1 MLCGDVAV
9 VQASAMDGL
18 SFDPFSFQEDGLAAP
33 EVDVGRCQVGDALV
47 VSQMVVVGDEVADL
61 GLELARQIVVLEQ
74 DAVLQRLMPSL
85 DLALGHRMIW
95 GAADVLHLPVV
106 EPIGEA
112 CREVARAIVRE
123 QSGPVK
129 DTGGVDPDA
138 CSASSRVSVTSSA

>member
-18 SFDPFSFQEDGLAAP
+18 SFDPFSFQEDGLAAS

-74 DAVLQRLMPSL
+74 DAVVESLMCL
-85 DLALGHRMIW
+85 LYTVLGHWMIR
-95 GAADVLHLPVV
+95 GAAT
-106 EPIGEA
+106 
-112 CREVARAIVRE
+112 VR
-123 QSGPVK
+123 
-129 DTGGVDPDA
+129 
-138 CSASSRVSVTSSA
+138 